1 MSINRKKLSE
11 DVFEDMRITLRRI
24 FVASKSDMRGS
35 AIPRSQAIV
44 MHIVNANPGISVK
57 DVAISMDISPSAA
70 TQLIDALVKEGT
82 ISRRISER
90 DHRVVSLQLS
100 KDGKVRL
107 REYKSFQVARIRPIL
122 DVLTDQELLELERL
136 HNKIHEA
143 VTIHPSMRAF
153 IPAKTAIKA

>member
-1 MSINRKKLSE
+1 MPINRKKLSE

-24 FVASKSDMRGS
+24 FVASKSDMCSS
-35 AIPRSQAIV
+35 AIPRSQAVV

-70 TQLIDALVKEGT
+70 TQLIDTLVKEGT
-82 ISRRISER
+82 ISRQTSER

-100 KDGKVRL
+100 KEGKVRL

-143 VTIHPSMRAF
+143 ATIHPSMRAF
-153 IPAKTAIKA
+153 IPAKTASKA